1 VTAAAMS
8 SSTVSSG
15 VALLNADRQREV
27 AFCERVER
35 CSCEEQQ
42 RMYLDKLVTSIDLEL
57 QRHIAMVETKTVEAR
72 QGSFPTVAQAA
83 TFTLPVVLAPEA
95 NVTETTDEAKEFDAS
110 PSDSSA
116 TSAMV
121 RNATAQFEGSQVG
134 VCPDPDVALPSC
146 LTSEANSPL
155 KTEDATQ
162 NVAKQIVVNNEICDR
177 AQDAAARLQV
187 EVDEQ
192 RQREQMSFATFNS
205 FQVEID
211 EVHHRVF
218 VERWAARVLVAETLS
233 VIVEMCNIACH
244 RLYHEYSA
252 AGEIA
257 YTAEAYRAAMERH
270 QTAQLLTMHRQR
282 AADWMKVLIPKA
294 NQRQS
299 VLKQQPLTSSSLT
312 SDEHGF
318 PDCDELEE
326 VPQPAPPPVAL
337 SPRKP
342 SVADR
347 VARFDALR
355 KAREVRHTI
364 GMYSPKRP
372 VQVMP
377 LLEAL

>member
-1 VTAAAMS
+1 
-8 SSTVSSG
+8 
-15 VALLNADRQREV
+15 
-27 AFCERVER
+27 
-35 CSCEEQQ
+35 
-42 RMYLDKLVTSIDLEL
+42 
-57 QRHIAMVETKTVEAR
+57 
-72 QGSFPTVAQAA
+72 
-83 TFTLPVVLAPEA
+83 
-95 NVTETTDEAKEFDAS
+95 
-110 PSDSSA
+110 
-116 TSAMV
+116 
-121 RNATAQFEGSQVG
+121 
-134 VCPDPDVALPSC
+134 
-146 LTSEANSPL
+146 
-155 KTEDATQ
+155 
-162 NVAKQIVVNNEICDR
+162 
-177 AQDAAARLQV
+177 
-187 EVDEQ
+187 
-192 RQREQMSFATFNS
+192 
-205 FQVEID
+205 VEID

-312 SDEHGF
+312 SDEHGS